1 MTGLLLPLMNMS
13 LMIIMIY
20 LLYSEENDDIGSGAA
35 ALAWLL
41 REQFYGY
48 TQSKKRGG
56 LVIDVHKFGFEIE
69 TIASIED

>member
-1 MTGLLLPLMNMS
+1 MAGLLLPLMNMS

>member
-1 MTGLLLPLMNMS
+1 MNMS